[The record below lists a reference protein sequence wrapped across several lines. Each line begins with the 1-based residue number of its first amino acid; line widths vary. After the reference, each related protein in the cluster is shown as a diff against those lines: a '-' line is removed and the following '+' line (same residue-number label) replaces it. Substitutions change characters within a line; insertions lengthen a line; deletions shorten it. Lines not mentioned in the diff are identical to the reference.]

1 MEFKTIEGYPY
12 EIYEDG
18 RVFRMERKGRTGRC
32 LHRIEIKA
40 YKLMNGYLEVRLY
53 NTKENKYKK
62 LYLHRVLYMAF
73 KGDIGDLEIDHIDGN
88 PGNCVLTNLRAVSH
102 RDNCN
107 NEISLAR
114 YRASN
119 SLDKG
124 KFDRDRMLAA
134 QGKENHDRLVS
145 IYKELKE
152 EHGQVGIW
160 MLMKAGHCG
169 YPRAKRIIA
178 EMEGENDVNL

>member
-40 YKLMNGYLEVRLY
+40 YKLMNGYLEVRLF

-73 KGDIGDLEIDHIDGN
+73 KGDIGDLEVEHIDCN
-88 PGNCVLTNLRAVSH
+88 PSNCALWNLRAVSH
-102 RDNCN
+102 KDNCN
-107 NEISLAR
+107 NPRTLER

-124 KFDRDRMLAA
+124 KFDRDRMIAA
-134 QGKENHDRLVS
+134 QGKENHNRLVDT
-145 IYKELKE
+145 YHELKKV
-152 EHGQVGIW
+152 HGFVGIW

-169 YPRAKRIIA
+169 YPRAKKIIA
-178 EMEGENDVNL
+178 EIEGKNDTSQ